1 MAKKAKK
8 VPKQAAR
15 KASPSDAVAKCLNV
29 VLADTYILALKTHGF
44 HWNVEGP
51 LFLQLHEFF
60 GKQYEALTDAADEL
74 AERLRALDTYAPAS
88 FAQFSRLGNIM
99 EETKVPSPEGMI
111 AQLLSDFEVLA
122 EDLVNGIDAADEAD
136 DVDTEDLLT
145 GQLHEVH
152 KTAWMLR
159 TMLRG
164 K

>member
-8 VPKQAAR
+8 APNKATR
-15 KASPSDAVAKCLNV
+15 KASPNDAVAKSLNV
-29 VLADTYILALKTHGF
+29 ALADTYVLALKAHGF

-51 LFLQLHEFF
+51 LFLQMHEFF

-88 FAQFSRLGNIM
+88 FAQFTRLGNIM
-99 EETKVPSPEGMI
+99 EETKVPSPEGMV

-122 EDLVNGIDAADEAD
+122 EDLESGIEASGDANDK
-136 DVDTEDLLT
+136 DTEDLLT
-145 GQLHEVH
+145 GQLHEAH

-159 TMLRG
+159 AMLRG
-164 K
+164 